1 MVSAARSTA
10 PRIALVH
17 AVAEAIAPIN
27 AAFAADW
34 PEAQTFNLMDDS
46 LSRDRAARGAIDD
59 AMTARFV
66 ALSRYC
72 VSTGADAVQFTCSA
86 FNPCIDAAQSVIDI
100 PVLQPDAAMIETAF
114 THGPRLGAIV
124 TCGPAVDSITAQVNA
139 FAAMMG
145 VHPQLDVRLAE
156 GALEAFR
163 AGDVDEHD
171 RRIAE
176 AAAQLGP
183 CDVVM
188 LGQYSMARAAP
199 LVRTPGN
206 VPLLSSP
213 AAAVRELRELLTP
226 EQRSQE

>member
-1 MVSAARSTA
+1 MMSAALSTA

-27 AAFAADW
+27 EAFAAHW
-34 PEAQTFNLMDDS
+34 PEAQTFNLTDDS
-46 LSRDRAARGAIDD
+46 LSRDLAARGAIDD

-86 FNPCIDAAQSVIDI
+86 FSECIDAAQSAVDI
-100 PVLQPDAAMIETAF
+100 PVLKPDTAMIETAF
-114 THGPRLGAIV
+114 THGPRLGAVV
-124 TCGPAVDSITAQVNA
+124 TFGPAVDSITTQVDA

-145 VHPQLDVRLAE
+145 VHPQLDVRLAQ
-156 GALEAFR
+156 GALEALR
-163 AGDVDEHD
+163 AGDANEHD
-171 RRIAE
+171 RLIAE
-176 AAAQLGP
+176 AVAQLGP

-199 LVRTPGN
+199 LVRTLDN
-206 VPLLSSP
+206 VPLLNSP
-213 AAAVRELRELLTP
+213 SCAVRELRELLMP
-226 EQRSQE
+226 E

>member
-1 MVSAARSTA
+1 MMSVARSTA

-27 AAFAADW
+27 EAFAAHW

-46 LSRDRAARGAIDD
+46 LSRDLAARGAIDD

-66 ALSRYC
+66 ALSQYC
-72 VSTGADAVQFTCSA
+72 ASTGADAVQFTCSA
-86 FNPCIDAAQSVIDI
+86 FNQCIDAAQSSIDI
-100 PVLQPDAAMIETAF
+100 PVLKPDAAMIETAF
-114 THGPRLGAIV
+114 THGPRLGAVV
-124 TCGPAVDSITAQVNA
+124 TFKPAVDSITAQVDA

-145 VHPQLDVRLAE
+145 VHPQFDVRVAQ
-156 GALEAFR
+156 GALEALR
-163 AGDVDEHD
+163 AGDVSEHD
-171 RRIAE
+171 RLIAE
-176 AAAQLGP
+176 AVAQLGP

-213 AAAVRELRELLTP
+213 AAAVRELRDRLMP
-226 EQRSQE
+226 AQRSQG